1 MARNLYRFYLYAVF
15 LAMLI
20 FAAVAMDMFLQ
31 TLLALTPL
39 RGTYGS
45 SPTNAMIV
53 QVTVFFVVS
62 WLIAGLL
69 GGLHYWLIRRDM
81 QSDPTAGQSAIR
93 AFFLN
98 IAELIDAPLAVF
110 SSAMLVISQ
119 LGHDPANDLAGSTAF
134 AIVTLALLAVLE
146 LERQRGQAGP
156 GPAMAFQR
164 LHLYGVQLILLI
176 ILTFSWFSLVNSLV
190 DAFVF
195 GGRVTGTTPCGGFTG
210 CQVTNLLSSTASTLW
225 IVLFWVGY
233 GYFARNDTASL
244 LRRILHFASFAYGI
258 GLVLYGIRQGI
269 ELGLL
274 TLFGVSVP
282 AQDILAN
289 YNFASFITLGLLVMA
304 VYTLWLR
311 ISARQEPLQW
321 TTTIL
326 IGEAIV
332 TALIAGAFWW
342 GIALVLLNTFES
354 IAGIQPGPRD
364 WAPALALIITGLAY
378 IPLDFY
384 LHRRYKQDSS
394 IASEPRRGFVFAL
407 IGAGILSAAIG
418 GAVALYSLATNLLGS
433 PFENWQHVARSG
445 ASAFVIGVIVLAI
458 YLWAARREHLFTG
471 PVKRPAPTEAPL
483 TTEPVSAQAETVAM
497 PPIVDE
503 ILDDLLAGKITRDEA
518 AERIRSIM
526 NNEPSHP

>member
-1 MARNLYRFYLYAVF
+1 MARNLYRFYLYTVF
-15 LAMLI
+15 IVMLI
-20 FAAVAMDMFLQ
+20 FAAVALGMFLQ

-39 RGTYGS
+39 RGTYSS
-45 SPTNAMIV
+45 SPTNAAIV

-81 QSDPTAGQSAIR
+81 QSDPAAGHSAIR

-98 IAELIDAPLAVF
+98 IAELIDAPLAVY
-110 SSAMLVISQ
+110 SSAMLVIGQ
-119 LGHDPANDLAGSTAF
+119 LGHDSFYDLTGSTAF
-134 AIVTLALLAVLE
+134 AVATLALLAVLE
-146 LERQRGQAGP
+146 LERQRVQAGP

-176 ILTFSWFSLVNSLV
+176 ILTFSWLSTVNSLV

-195 GGRVTGTTPCGGFTG
+195 GGRATGTTPCGGFTA
-210 CQVTNLLSSTASTLW
+210 CQGTNLLSSTASTLW
-225 IVLFWVGY
+225 IALFWIGY

-244 LRRILHFASFAYGI
+244 LRRILHFASFAYGV

-274 TLFGVSVP
+274 TLFGVSIP
-282 AQDILAN
+282 AQEILAN
-289 YNFASFITLGLLVMA
+289 YNFASFIIFGLLVIA

-311 ISARQEPLQW
+311 ITARQEPLAW

-326 IGEAIV
+326 ICEAII
-332 TALIAGAFWW
+332 TALLAGAFWW
-342 GIALVLLNTFES
+342 GIALVLLNAFER

-364 WAPALALIITGLAY
+364 WAPALALIVTGLAY

-384 LHRRYKQDSS
+384 LHRRFKQDSS
-394 IASEPRRGFVFAL
+394 TASEPRRGFVFAL

-433 PFENWQHVARSG
+433 PFENWQQVARSG
-445 ASAFVIGVIVLAI
+445 ASAFVIGVIVLGI
-458 YLWAARREHLFTG
+458 YLWTARREHLFTDLI
-471 PVKRPAPTEAPL
+471 KRTAPAEAPS
-483 TTEPVSAQAETVAM
+483 TTEPVPAQAETVAI
-497 PPIVDE
+497 PPIIDE

-518 AERIRSIM
+518 SARIRNIM
-526 NNEPSHP
+526 NEEPSHT